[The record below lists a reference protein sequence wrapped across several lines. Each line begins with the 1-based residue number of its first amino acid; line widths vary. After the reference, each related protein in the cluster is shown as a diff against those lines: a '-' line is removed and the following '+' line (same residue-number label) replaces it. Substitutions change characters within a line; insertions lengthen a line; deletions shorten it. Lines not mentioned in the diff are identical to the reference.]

1 MDPNVQPPSDTHP
14 VEPRP
19 RDSAVLA
26 WVSFFVILAGTAL
39 SPIVGALLVLG
50 WAKLS
55 GTPWRALGFVRLR
68 RWPLA
73 LLVAVAAG
81 VAFKLAMKSV
91 VMPLLGAPPENAAYH
106 YLAGNRD
113 AFHELV
119 PAIVFGAGF
128 GEEVL
133 FRGYLFDR
141 LGRWLGSGPRATVAT
156 VILSSL
162 LFAAAHF
169 SSQGLPGVEQA
180 LVTGLVIGT
189 LYARTRALP
198 FLMILH
204 AVFDLTAAWIIYH
217 GLETTVAHW
226 FFR

>member
-1 MDPNVQPPSDTHP
+1 
-14 VEPRP
+14 
-19 RDSAVLA
+19 
-26 WVSFFVILAGTAL
+26 
-39 SPIVGALLVLG
+39 
-50 WAKLS
+50 
-55 GTPWRALGFVRLR
+55 
-68 RWPLA
+68 
-73 LLVAVAAG
+73 
-81 VAFKLAMKSV
+81 
-91 VMPLLGAPPENAAYH
+91 
-106 YLAGNRD
+106 
-113 AFHELV
+113 LV